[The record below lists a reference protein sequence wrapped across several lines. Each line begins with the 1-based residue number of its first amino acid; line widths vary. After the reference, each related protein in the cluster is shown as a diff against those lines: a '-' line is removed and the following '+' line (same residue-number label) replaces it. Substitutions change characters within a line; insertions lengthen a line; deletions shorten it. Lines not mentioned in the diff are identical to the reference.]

1 MGIKNVIV
9 MCIGVASLALGA
21 LSGSIVPML
30 ISPVNEY
37 NHSPGWWS
45 GHPSLEVLLII
56 VGGCLGAGV
65 YWIPYKLFFEGWAS
79 EDKKV
84 NSDSFVY

>member
-1 MGIKNVIV
+1 MNIDMGIKNIIV

-21 LSGSIVPML
+21 LSGSVVTML

-56 VGGCLGAGV
+56 AGSCLGAGV
-65 YWIPYKLFFEGWAS
+65 YWIPYKLFFEGWIG
-79 EDKKV
+79 EDKK
-84 NSDSFVY
+84 SK

>member
-1 MGIKNVIV
+1 MNIDIEIKKVIV

-21 LSGSIVPML
+21 LSGSVVTML

-56 VGGCLGAGV
+56 AGSCLGAGV
-65 YWIPYKLFFEGWAS
+65 YWITYKLFFEGWVG
-79 EDKKV
+79 EDKK
-84 NSDSFVY
+84 SK